1 MDMRDQIKR
10 LVDPIITRVRNVASR
25 GVIKLVNDKT
35 KIQQMQASLLAGELK
50 DGIENYQNYGFSSVP
65 LKGMEVLVVF
75 CGGDRSNGVVVA
87 SGDRTYRLKE
97 LHPGEVAIYTD
108 EGDYIKLAR
117 NRKIQVNT
125 LHLEVA
131 AAEDVSYTTKTMN
144 INASNS
150 VNITTPVIN
159 ASQNI
164 SAGGDINDKKSTLQA
179 MRNTFNGHNH
189 PGDSGGST
197 GTPNSKM

>member
-1 MDMRDQIKR
+1 MRDQIKR

-65 LKGMEVLVVF
+65 LVGTEVLVVF

-87 SGDRTYRLKE
+87 SGDRKYRLKE
-97 LHPGEVAIYTD
+97 LQPGEVAIYTD
-108 EGDYIKLAR
+108 EGDYVKLAR

-164 SAGGDINDKKSTLQA
+164 SAGGDINDKKSTMQA

-197 GTPNSKM
+197 GAPNSKM

>member
-1 MDMRDQIKR
+1 MRDQIKR

>member
-97 LHPGEVAIYTD
+97 LKPGEVAIYTD

-117 NRKIQVNT
+117 GRKIQVNT

-164 SAGGDINDKKSTLQA
+164 SAGGDINDKKSTMQT

>member
-1 MDMRDQIKR
+1 MRDQIKR

-97 LHPGEVAIYTD
+97 LKPGEVAIYTD

-117 NRKIQVNT
+117 GRKIQVNT

-164 SAGGDINDKKSTLQA
+164 SAGGDINDKKSTMQT

>member
-1 MDMRDQIKR
+1 MDIRTQLER
-10 LVDPIITRVRNVASR
+10 FLDPIKTRVRNIVSR
-25 GVIKLVNDKT
+25 GVIKLVDDKT
-35 KIQQMQASLLAGELK
+35 KIQQIQASLLAGELK
-50 DGIENYQNYGFSSVP
+50 GGIENYQNYGFSSVP
-65 LKGMEVLVVF
+65 LQGMEVLVVF

-97 LHPGEVAIYTD
+97 LQPGEVAIYTD
-108 EGDYIKLAR
+108 EGDYIKLGR

-125 LHLEVA
+125 LHLEVMA
-131 AAEDVSYTTKTMN
+131 TEDISYTTKKMN

-164 SAGGDINDKKSTLQA
+164 SAGGDINDKKSTMQA

-197 GTPNSKM
+197 GAPNSQM

>member
-125 LHLEVA
+125 LHLEVV

-164 SAGGDINDKKSTLQA
+164 SAGGDINDKKSTMQA

>member
-97 LHPGEVAIYTD
+97 LQPGEVAIYTD

-125 LHLEVA
+125 LHLEVT

-164 SAGGDINDKKSTLQA
+164 SAGGDINDKKSTMQA

-197 GTPNSKM
+197 GAPNSKM